1 MTDTTNFKTRFIR
14 VYQELSNLVVKEL
27 GFSESWL
34 VGGLVRDLL
43 LGLEPKDYDIVDY
56 DIVVNIPSISI
67 LKKALEDHGYS
78 SYIAGDSKDVKN
90 NLKFEV
96 LKFRINVD
104 GIPEDIDAVI
114 PRTEVYNG
122 VSRKPEVG
130 YAGGLTVEETLK
142 RDSRRRDFTINA
154 LYLRLGLDIEKLFEK
169 SFYTEEGTINKKHVS
184 EFVDD
189 PTGGLDLLKVFINGK
204 LETVLSLTNDPK
216 IVFGQDPL
224 RMLRAIRFVVTK
236 GCVLSQPL
244 EEALYNNVDKFQVG
258 TLISH
263 ERINEEM
270 SKILLKGTSE
280 SVIWAFTF
288 LHKTGILK
296 TFLED
301 VDNMWGFDQQNHH
314 HDLDLWKHAFE
325 VFSIVK
331 NREEEM
337 NGILGRSYSGLFGY
351 KYGLEPDVV
360 TLKDVKS
367 AKIGHPELCL
377 FWAAILHDIAKPET
391 QEFSEEKGEMVYH
404 GHELAS
410 AQKAEKILKELKYSN
425 DEARITAEIIERH
438 MILKNFSK
446 DTNRGTSVSWKTLKR
461 LRERFIINF
470 HGYKVDIMVP
480 CLALIIGDD
489 IAKAEPSLDNFK
501 SFKKCW
507 EDLIEKEKSLPPA
520 PRFKIDGQ
528 VIMTRYNLKPGL
540 ELGEKIKKIKEHQI
554 TSDAQTLEELL
565 DEFDSLQ

>member
-1 MTDTTNFKTRFIR
+1 MINTTNFKTRFIR

-43 LGLEPKDYDIVDY
+43 LGLEPKDYDIV
-56 DIVVNIPSISI
+56 VNIPSISI

-78 SYIAGDSKDVKN
+78 GYIAGDSKDVKN

-122 VSRKPEVG
+122 VSRKPEVE

-169 SFYTEEGTINKKHVS
+169 SFYTNEGTINKEHVS
-184 EFVDD
+184 KFVDD
-189 PTGGLDLLKVFINGK
+189 PTGGLNQLKVFINGK

-224 RMLRAIRFVVTK
+224 RMLRAIRFVATK
-236 GCVLSQPL
+236 GCVLSRPL

-270 SKILLKGTSE
+270 SKILLKGTWE
-280 SVIWAFTF
+280 SVIWAFGF

-296 TFLED
+296 TFLVD
-301 VDNMWGFDQQNHH
+301 VDRMWGFDQQNHH
-314 HDLDLWKHAFE
+314 HDLDLWKHAFG

-331 NREEEM
+331 NREEMEDLI
-337 NGILGRSYSGLFGY
+337 GHSYSDLFSY

-360 TLKDVKS
+360 TLKEVKS
-367 AKIGHPELCL
+367 AKIDHPELCL

-391 QEFSEEKGEMVYH
+391 QEFNEEKGEMVYH

-425 DEARITAEIIERH
+425 DEAKIAAEIIERH
-438 MILKNFSK
+438 MLLKNFSK
-446 DTNRGTSVSWKTLKR
+446 DTNGGTSVSEKTLKR
-461 LRERFIINF
+461 LREKFIIDF
-470 HGYKVDIMVP
+470 HGYKVDLMVP

-528 VIMTRYNLKPGL
+528 VVMTRYNLKPGL

>member
-1 MTDTTNFKTRFIR
+1 MAETTNFKTRFIR
-14 VYQELSNLVVKEL
+14 VYQELSNLVAKEL

-43 LGLEPKDYDIVDY
+43 LGLEPKDYDIV
-56 DIVVNIPSISI
+56 VNIPSISI

-78 SYIAGDSKDVKN
+78 GYIVGDSKDVKN

-122 VSRKPEVG
+122 VSRKPEVE

-154 LYLRLGLDIEKLFEK
+154 LYLRLGLDIEKLFSK
-169 SFYTEEGTINKKHVS
+169 SFYTEEGTINKEHVS

-189 PTGGLDLLKVFINGK
+189 PTGGLDLLKISINGK
-204 LETVLSLTNDPK
+204 LETVLSLTNDPE

-224 RMLRAIRFVVTK
+224 RMLRAIRFVATK
-236 GCVLSQPL
+236 GCVLSQSL

-270 SKILLKGTSE
+270 SKILLKGTWG
-280 SVIWAFTF
+280 SVNWAFGF

-301 VDNMWGFDQQNHH
+301 VDKMWGFDQQNHH
-314 HDLDLWKHAFE
+314 HDLDLWKHAFG

-331 NREEEM
+331 NREEMEGLIGHS
-337 NGILGRSYSGLFGY
+337 NSDLFGY

-367 AKIGHPELCL
+367 AKIDHPELCL

-391 QEFSEEKGEMVYH
+391 QEFNEEKGEMVYH

-425 DEARITAEIIERH
+425 DEAKITAEIIERH
-438 MILKNFSK
+438 MLLKNFSK
-446 DTNRGTSVSWKTLKR
+446 DTNGGTSVSWKTLKR
-461 LRERFIINF
+461 LREKFIIDF
-470 HGYKVDIMVP
+470 HEYKVDLMVP

-489 IAKAEPSLDNFK
+489 IAKAKPSLDNFK

-528 VIMTRYNLKPGL
+528 VVMARYNLKPGL

-565 DEFDSLQ
+565 NEFDSLR